1 MFEKI
6 LRDLKKYIIEN
17 FMVEEDEVCWNES
30 LVDQGVI
37 DSIGLIEIVD
47 FLESHYDI
55 IIKDSNI
62 TRENF
67 GSAEKIAYFTE
78 SLCRKKDMP

>member
-1 MFEKI
+1 MFEQI
-6 LRDLKKYIIEN
+6 LRDLKKYITEN
-17 FMVEEDEVCWNES
+17 FMVEEDEVHWNES

-47 FLESHYDI
+47 FLESSYDI
-55 IIKDSNI
+55 SINDSNI
-62 TRENF
+62 TRDNF

-78 SLCRKKDMP
+78 SLCRKKNVS

>member
-1 MFEKI
+1 MFENI
-6 LRDLKKYIIEN
+6 LRELKNYITEN
-17 FMVEEDEVCWNES
+17 FMVDEDEVCWNES

-47 FLESHYDI
+47 FIESQYDI
-55 IIKDSNI
+55 IIKNSDI

-67 GSAEKIAYFTE
+67 GSAEKIAGFTE
-78 SLCRKKDMP
+78 SLCRKKDLP